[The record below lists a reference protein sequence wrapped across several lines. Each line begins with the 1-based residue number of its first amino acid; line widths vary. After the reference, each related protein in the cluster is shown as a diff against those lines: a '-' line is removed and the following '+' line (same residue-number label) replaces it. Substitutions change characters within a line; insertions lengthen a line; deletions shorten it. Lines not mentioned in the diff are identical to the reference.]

1 MRKLLR
7 HYLIFVVSIFLVAKF
22 LPGVS
27 YGNDLVILAKASLL
41 LSLVHMFVR
50 PIVNLVSLPINIL
63 TLGLFSF
70 FINGLMLYLVT
81 LLMPVFKVTAF
92 NFPYVNLGILR
103 ISSFYIS
110 SFMSFIIVA
119 LLISM
124 IRNFFVWLCSK

>member
-7 HYLIFVVSIFLVAKF
+7 HYLIFVTSIFLSAKV

-27 YGNDLVILAKASLL
+27 YGNDLLILAKASLL

-70 FINGLMLYLVT
+70 FVNGLMLYLVT

-92 NFPYVNLGILR
+92 HFPYLDLGILR
-103 ISSFYIS
+103 INSFYIS

-119 LLISM
+119 LLISTV
-124 IRNFFVWLCSK
+124 RNFFIWLCSK

>member
-1 MRKLLR
+1 VRKLLR
-7 HYLIFVVSIFLVAKF
+7 HYLIFVASIFLAAKF

-27 YGNDLVILAKASLL
+27 FGNDLVILAKASLL
-41 LSLVHMFVR
+41 LSLVHIFVR

-70 FINGLMLYLVT
+70 FVNGLMLYLVT
-81 LLMPVFKVTAF
+81 LLIPVFKVTSF
-92 NFPYVNLGILR
+92 DFPDVNLGILK
-103 ISSFYIS
+103 INSFYIS

-124 IRNFFVWLCSK
+124 IRNFFIWLCSK